1 MTLPLTN
8 CAPGNRNFY
17 LGNPLAKVIQL
28 NVPDSGYSQTL
39 DQGRVD
45 HALLSGYHAVQRNRK
60 IKRAYGLAF
69 SALGVESAD
78 QIISILYG
86 LLGPGPYFFI
96 DPGWRNVLSSH
107 VSSAGGG
114 SQTSTG
120 FVPAGGAVAYSG
132 TIVPPAAAPLSGV
145 QVWSGAGNGSELWLG
160 ASAAQILERS
170 AIPSVTALPQTF
182 SLWAKTAS
190 STANIAIDAYFN
202 TAAGAYVS
210 SVQLATGVAVTST
223 WTRYSATL
231 AAASIP
237 ATAYIGGFAIRCL
250 TAAAPAIHVAA
261 LGTQFVT
268 ASVAGTGA
276 TALPAWVLGL
286 AVPRVLFSGTA
297 PANAAAVWWRR
308 NLGLT
313 LVEAA

>member
-1 MTLPLTN
+1 MTLPN
-8 CAPGNRNFY
+8 CAAGNRNFY

-28 NVPDSGYSQTL
+28 NLPDSGYSQTL

-45 HALLSGYHAVQRNRK
+45 HALLSGYHAVQRARR

-69 SALGVESAD
+69 SGLSADSAD
-78 QIISILYG
+78 QIISVLYG

-107 VSSAGGG
+107 VASAGGG
-114 SQTSTG
+114 TQTSTG
-120 FVPAGGAVAYSG
+120 FVPAGGTVAYSG
-132 TIVPPAAAPLSGV
+132 SIAPPTAAPMSGV
-145 QVWSGAGNGSELWLG
+145 QVWSGAGNGSEMWLG
-160 ASAAQILERS
+160 ATAAQILERS
-170 AIPSVTALPQTF
+170 AIPAVTALPQTF
-182 SLWAKTAS
+182 SFWAKLAS
-190 STANIAIDAYFN
+190 GAANIAIDAYFN

-210 SVQLATGVAVTST
+210 SVQLATGVALSSG

-237 ATAYIGGFAIRCL
+237 ATAYVGGFAIRSL
-250 TAAAPAIHVAA
+250 TAGAPAIHFAA
-261 LGTQFVT
+261 LGAQFVT

-276 TALPAWVLGL
+276 AALPPWVLGL